1 MYVFVLGTF
10 DRIVD
15 HLTEKVQRRQHRG
28 GRPQVPLVK
37 KVMIALWYF
46 ANTECYRSIASSFD
60 ASDSTV
66 INSVDEIV
74 SIMVKDKN
82 KLTLAKSRSVA

>member
-1 MYVFVLGTF
+1 MGTF

-15 HLTEKVQRRQHRG
+15 HLTEKVQRRQYRG

-46 ANTECYRSIASSFD
+46 ANTECYRSITSSFD

-74 SIMVKDKN
+74 SIMVEDKN
-82 KLTLAKSRSVA
+82 KLTLAKSRPVA